1 MKIATMKTLETV
13 MPAKSLA
20 LAKASLGMSAAH
32 IEEGGMVTPFLAMES
47 KLFGKKIVSLDGMPD
62 DRAKVAEVLRKLLRE
77 AEVDRYA
84 FVSECWAATCHA
96 DDKEMQKI
104 RPRDREDRTEVLQAI
119 FVEKGEE
126 PVIVGMSIERLM
138 DGTTKVVDSDPMRG
152 LASDGDEADI
162 QTPWSTLLD
171 EEDE

>member
-1 MKIATMKTLETV
+1 MKIATFETMQKI
-13 MPAKSLA
+13 MPKALLP

-47 KLFGKKIVSLDGMPD
+47 KLFGKKIIGLDGMPD

-77 AEVDRYA
+77 AEVERYA

-96 DDKEMQKI
+96 DDAEMRKI

-119 FVEKGEE
+119 FVEKGEV
-126 PVIVGMSIERLM
+126 PVIVGMGIERLM

-152 LASDGDEADI
+152 MWPDGEEAGI
-162 QTPWSTLLD
+162 ETPWSTLLD